1 MVKVKLPKPDRRS
14 RKYTEYKF
22 KNAKFFYDVLLNF
35 DDTIKT
41 SSTFPKMEGQA
52 GWMFR
57 GHWKDFWPIRPGAF
71 RGGWHKRLLEES
83 SNSDLKNTTDNTK
96 HIEENKLENQ
106 IKREYRLLKQFM
118 STANSLGIECNFTP
132 ALYRYEKK
140 LQESDELEKVKL
152 LENWPKDSVLSLM
165 ALAQHHGLPTRL
177 LDFSYNPLFAA
188 FFAASYPFFEIYLKE
203 KRDEDEDEVEY
214 EYKDEYDMRMRMK
227 LRTRMRMKLRTRT
240 RTRMNMNIKMR
251 MKMRMRMSIYAFGQL
266 KE

>member
-140 LQESDELEKVKL
+140 LQESDELEKVRL

-188 FFAASYPFFEIYLKE
+188 FFAASYPFLKYILRKKE
-203 KRDEDEDEVEY
+203 
-214 EYKDEYDMRMRMK
+214 MRMKMKLNMNIKMNMRMK
-227 LRTRMRMKLRTRT
+227 LRT

-251 MKMRMRMSIYAFGQL
+251 MKMRMNMNIKMRMKMRMRISIYAFGQL